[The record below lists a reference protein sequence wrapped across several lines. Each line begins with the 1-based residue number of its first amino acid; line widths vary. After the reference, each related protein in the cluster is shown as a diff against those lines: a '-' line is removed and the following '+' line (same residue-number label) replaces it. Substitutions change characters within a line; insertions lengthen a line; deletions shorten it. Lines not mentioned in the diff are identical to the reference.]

1 MIPVIDLKSDTALK
15 EIEEAYTSI
24 GFAIFTNHDFAKFR
38 EKINTKEKKNSKMR
52 KNSKVYTR
60 SFS

>member
-24 GFAIFTNHDFAKFR
+24 GFAVFTNHFNEQEQRTYNLWFDTMKQFLNL
-38 EKINTKEKKNSKMR
+38 IKKPN
-52 KNSKVYTR
+52 
-60 SFS
+60 